1 MNIKIH
7 GCNIYISYPLVVFLT
22 LSIFFDNSKVILF
35 SLICAILHE
44 SGHLF
49 FMRLYGYN
57 PRYINIGLFDVA
69 IKDDEF
75 EIRCSGKHLLILFA
89 GSAFNFIAAT
99 IFAIIYVCSQN
110 ADLKLLC
117 FTNIYLG
124 VFNLL
129 PIYGLDGGN
138 ILFEIISKLF
148 TYEKT
153 VTIVKCISFVISMI
167 LFTNGILILINE
179 RYNPT
184 YLITSCYLFGM
195 VFFKS

>member
-1 MNIKIH
+1 MSIKIH

-49 FMRLYGYN
+49 CMGLYGYS
-57 PRYINIGLFDVA
+57 PHCINIGLFDVA

-75 EIRCSGKHLLILFA
+75 EIRYSGNHLVILFA
-89 GSAFNFIAAT
+89 GSAANFIAAT
-99 IFAIIYVCSQN
+99 FFAIIYACSQN
-110 ADLKLLC
+110 ADAKLLC

-129 PIYGLDGGN
+129 PVYGLDGGN
-138 ILFEIISKLF
+138 ILFEMISKWL
-148 TYEKT
+148 TYDKT
-153 VTIVKCISFVISMI
+153 VTIVKCISFVILMA
-167 LFTNGILILINE
+167 LFTNGILILIDNK
-179 RYNPT
+179 YNFT
-184 YLITSCYLFGM
+184 YLITSCYLFGL